1 MWAKINGEER
11 MATSKQELKAKLMQ
25 EAEAVIDELLDWH
38 LSTAEPN
45 LGQVE
50 EKVLGLRQRLSEQMS
65 QAVIANQEAVRPV
78 PGPACGRCG
87 KEMRYKGLKRL
98 QVTSWVGELELD
110 RGYYYCEDCRTGL
123 FPPGSATSIM
133 G

>member
-1 MWAKINGEER
+1 MRK
-11 MATSKQELKAKLMQ
+11 SKEELKAQLMK

-38 LSTAEPN
+38 LQTKEPN

-78 PGPACGRCG
+78 PGPVCKECGQ
-87 KEMRYKGLKRL
+87 EMRYKGLKKL
-98 QVTSWVGELELD
+98 QVSSWVGELELE
-110 RGYYYCEDCRTGL
+110 RGYYYCDQCRTGL
-123 FPPGSATSIM
+123 FPPGSAT
-133 G
+133 